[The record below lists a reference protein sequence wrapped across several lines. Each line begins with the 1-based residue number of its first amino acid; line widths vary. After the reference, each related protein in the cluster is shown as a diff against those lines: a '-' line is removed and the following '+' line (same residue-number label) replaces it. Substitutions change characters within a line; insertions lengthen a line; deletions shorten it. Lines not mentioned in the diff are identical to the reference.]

1 MQDRHGIAPRPAP
14 ALLAAMALALALGG
28 CASPSPAGYGLP
40 SQAGTAAQAHQE
52 MDKAE
57 RSTQLDAAQT
67 YLDLIAQMQ
76 QAGQWYASLAHTQ
89 AFEQQYG
96 VQPHSQ
102 LMRADALR
110 NTGQLQQALQAYGA
124 LLQGATA
131 ARARRGM
138 GLLHASQGQYP
149 QAVEQ
154 LEMARQLNPID
165 ASVLSDLAYAHMLDG
180 ALAAARVP
188 MMQAAQLAPGNA
200 RVQLNLALYWLASGH
215 QDEATQLLQRLSQP
229 ASKGAAP
236 LIDQQ
241 SLQTLKSQLASVQRA
256 VGARTGSAE
265 EARARPPQPSV
276 QGASVAADPH
286 L

>member
-1 MQDRHGIAPRPAP
+1 MQDRHRIAPRPAP
-14 ALLAAMALALALGG
+14 ALLITMALALGG
-28 CASPSPAGYGLP
+28 CASKSPGGYGLP
-40 SQAGTAAQAHQE
+40 SQTGTAAQARQE
-52 MDKAE
+52 LDKAE
-57 RSTQLDAAQT
+57 QSTQLDSAQT

-96 VQPHSQ
+96 SQPLLQ

-110 NTGQLQQALQAYGA
+110 NTGQFQQARQAYGA
-124 LLQGATA
+124 LLNGATA

-180 ALAAARVP
+180 ELGAARMP
-188 MMQAAQLAPGNA
+188 IMQAAQLAPGNA
-200 RVQLNLALYWLASGH
+200 RVQLNLALFWLASGH

-265 EARARPPQPSV
+265 GADARPPQPSV

>member
-1 MQDRHGIAPRPAP
+1 MRDRHRIAPRPAP
-14 ALLAAMALALALGG
+14 ALLIAMALSLGG
-28 CASPSPAGYGLP
+28 CASKSPEGYGLP
-40 SQAGTAAQAHQE
+40 SQTGTAAQARQE
-52 MDKAE
+52 LDKAE
-57 RSTQLDAAQT
+57 QSTQLDSAQT

-96 VQPHSQ
+96 AQPLLQ

-110 NTGQLQQALQAYGA
+110 NTGQFQQARQAYGA
-124 LLQGATA
+124 LLNGATA

-180 ALAAARVP
+180 ELGAARMP
-188 MMQAAQLAPGNA
+188 IMQAAQLAPGNA
-200 RVQLNLALYWLASGH
+200 RVQLNLALFWLASGH

-256 VGARTGSAE
+256 VGSRTGSAE
-265 EARARPPQPSV
+265 GADARPPQPSF